1 MAEQILSEISG
12 TETALSWSLDGTDFL
27 SYGVYVS
34 ASSGIIDGLKMKEP
48 QTTQWS
54 GQHGTFVDLTSPRYE
69 NREIELE
76 CFVKADGKLDF
87 LNKIRAFEKAIQK
100 PNLRNL
106 TLNIATKPLVFMV
119 YQSESIEVKKQWNQ
133 SLMIGTFTLRLIEP
147 QPIKRLLKFT
157 ANVNDIVSITMTT
170 NNAINIYWGD
180 GTQLLDV
187 YGTTITRTHQ
197 YSVAGTY
204 YILLAGVIEE
214 ISSFTTT
221 AQVVW
226 SKY

>member
-1 MAEQILSEISG
+1 MAEQILTEISG
-12 TETALSWSLDGTDFL
+12 TETALSWSLDGTGFL

-48 QTTQWS
+48 QTTEWS
-54 GQHGTFVDLTSPRYE
+54 GQHGTFIDLASPRYE
-69 NREIELE
+69 NREIELD
-76 CFVKADGKLDF
+76 CFIKADGKLDF
-87 LNKIRAFEKAIQK
+87 LTKVKAFEKAIQK

-133 SLMIGTFTLRLIEP
+133 SLMVGTFTLKLIEP
-147 QPIKRLLKFT
+147 QPIKRLLKFVAT
-157 ANVNDIVSITMTT
+157 AGASVSLTMTT
-170 NNAINIYWGD
+170 TNAINIYWGD
-180 GTQLLDV
+180 DTQLLDV
-187 YGTTITRTHQ
+187 YGTAQTKTHT
-197 YSVAGTY
+197 YTNAGTY